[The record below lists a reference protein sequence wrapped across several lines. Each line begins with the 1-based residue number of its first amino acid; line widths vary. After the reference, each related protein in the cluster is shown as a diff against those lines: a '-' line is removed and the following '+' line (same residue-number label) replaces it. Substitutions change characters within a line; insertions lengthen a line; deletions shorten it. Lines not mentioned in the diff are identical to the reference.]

1 MSAAPR
7 TPAES
12 FATLLAWLGRAV
24 VARGGGGQLGQPLI
38 ALIIDRLRGI
48 NQCFARLAARIR
60 DGRYAR
66 RTVAPHRRAAAPRRP
81 YPLPQTFGWL
91 LPLLPEAPAYRS
103 QLEHLLRDAE
113 MAALLQA
120 APEALGRPLRSLCRM
135 LGLRP
140 PPIVAPIA
148 APLRAG
154 KTPHTARTAE
164 PEAPPPA
171 HPPLRSASRPTAALA
186 RASPKPA

>member
-1 MSAAPR
+1 MPAAPR

-24 VARGGGGQLGQPLI
+24 VARGGGGPLGQSLI

-48 NQCFARLAARIR
+48 NQRVARLAARIR

-66 RTVAPHRRAAAPRRP
+66 RPIAPYRRAATPRRRN
-81 YPLPQTFGWL
+81 PLPQTFGWL
-91 LPLLPEAPAYRS
+91 LPLVPDAAAYRS
-103 QLEHLLRDAE
+103 QLEYLLRDAE

-120 APEALGRPLRSLCRM
+120 APPSLGRPLRSLCRM

-140 PPIVAPIA
+140 PPILAPALAPTPA
-148 APLRAG
+148 AKP
-154 KTPHTARTAE
+154 P
-164 PEAPPPA
+164 APPPNPTPA
-171 HPPLRSASRPTAALA
+171 PTPDPPPTQAAPAPCIVPA
-186 RASPKPA
+186 RAPPNPA